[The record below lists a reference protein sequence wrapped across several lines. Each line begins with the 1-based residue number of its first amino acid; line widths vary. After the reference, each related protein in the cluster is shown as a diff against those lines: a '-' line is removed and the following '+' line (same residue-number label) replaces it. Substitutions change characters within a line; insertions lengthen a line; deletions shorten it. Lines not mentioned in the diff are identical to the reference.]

1 MARKKKGLPFV
12 VQPRLQPIVEE
23 LGTEESGIIRIER
36 RGYLSVAEKAIAT
49 QATQGDESI
58 RKMYALGGRIAR
70 ETGKQQ
76 MDVMQDIMQ
85 PQRDD
90 YLSPWEDE
98 ILENVIEMMAYQERV
113 DIVQA
118 TALIICRVDDGWTI
132 EQSMAE
138 HPDLIKLLSQLYAE
152 EDKRDVER
160 LAAAVLNSAGAEGKS

>member
-23 LGTEESGIIRIER
+23 LGTEESGIIQIER

-76 MDVMQDIMQ
+76 MDVMQDMMQ

-98 ILENVIEMMAYQERV
+98 IMENVIEMMAYQERV

-118 TALIICRVDDGWTI
+118 TALIICRVDDSWTI
-132 EQSMAE
+132 EQSMNE

-152 EDKRDVER
+152 EDKREVER
-160 LAAAVLNSAGAEGKS
+160 LEAAVQNNTGAEGKS

>member
-1 MARKKKGLPFV
+1 MLSSLACSRLLRSWGRKRAASSK
-12 VQPRLQPIVEE
+12 
-23 LGTEESGIIRIER
+23 SSA
-36 RGYLSVAEKAIAT
+36 GYLSVAEKAIAT

-58 RKMYALGGRIAR
+58 RKLYALGGRIAR

-132 EQSMAE
+132 EQSMDE

-152 EDKRDVER
+152 EDKREVDR
-160 LAAAVLNSAGAEGKS
+160 LEAAVQNNTGAEGKS

>member
-23 LGTEESGIIRIER
+23 LGTEESGIIQIER

-58 RKMYALGGRIAR
+58 RKLYALGGRIAR

-132 EQSMAE
+132 EQSMDE

-152 EDKRDVER
+152 EDKREVDR
-160 LAAAVLNSAGAEGKS
+160 LEAAVQNNTGAEGKS

>member
-23 LGTEESGIIRIER
+23 LGTEESGIIQIER

-76 MDVMQDIMQ
+76 MDVMQDMMQ

-98 ILENVIEMMAYQERV
+98 IMENVIEMMAYQDRV

-118 TALIICRVDDGWTI
+118 TALIICRVDDSWTI
-132 EQSMAE
+132 EQSMNE

-152 EDKRDVER
+152 EDKREVER
-160 LAAAVLNSAGAEGKS
+160 LEAAVQNNTGAEGKS